1 MHWLNPD
8 HLPKVVGT
16 VDRFLINLHGQIDG
30 ILLTDEMEVHLPP
43 HLSDQVRAAVTPGS
57 SISIFGVRPRE
68 AEMIV
73 AVAIETGSGHR
84 IVDNGPPKEKHGD
97 KPQHLSMEV
106 QGVVQRSLH
115 GPKGEARGALLE
127 DGRIVRVPP
136 HEARQ
141 REALLRPGARLA
153 ARGPGLTVNG
163 ATVID
168 AKELGTSMASLEPV
182 TPKEPKDKEKPLKA
196 PKHA

>member
-1 MHWLNPD
+1 MHWLDPD
-8 HLPKVVGT
+8 HLPKVVGA
-16 VDRFLINLHGQIDG
+16 VDRFLINPHGQIDG
-30 ILLTDEMEVHLPP
+30 LLLTDEMEVHLPP
-43 HLSDQVRAAVTPGS
+43 HLSREIRAAVTPGS
-57 SISIFGVRPRE
+57 SISVFGVRPRDT
-68 AEMIV
+68 EMIV

-84 IVDNGPPKEKHGD
+84 IVDNGPPKEKHD
-97 KPQHLSMEV
+97 DTPRHLPMEAE
-106 QGVVQRSLH
+106 GVVRRPLH

-136 HEARQ
+136 HEARP

-153 ARGPGLTVNG
+153 VRGPGLTVDG

-168 AKELGTSMASLEPV
+168 AKELGTSMTSLEPV
-182 TPKEPKDKEKPLKA
+182 TPKA